1 MAKLALGVLQRL
13 DEFNE
18 RKGTNLK
25 MRVGLHCGPVVAGVI
40 GTSKF
45 IYDLWG
51 ESINMAS
58 RMESTGA
65 PNEIQISQAFYD
77 ALEGEYATVLR
88 GEIEVKG
95 AGKMQTYLL
104 QRPVEAVA

>member
-1 MAKLALGVLQRL
+1 
-13 DEFNE
+13 
-18 RKGTNLK
+18 
-25 MRVGLHCGPVVAGVI
+25 
-40 GTSKF
+40 
-45 IYDLWG
+45 
-51 ESINMAS
+51 MAS
-58 RMESTGA
+58 RMESTGV

-77 ALEGEYATVLR
+77 ALEGDYATVLR

>member
-1 MAKLALGVLQRL
+1 
-13 DEFNE
+13 
-18 RKGTNLK
+18 

-51 ESINMAS
+51 ETVNMAS
-58 RMESTGA
+58 RMESTGL

-77 ALEGEYATVLR
+77 ALEGAYETVLR

-95 AGKMQTYLL
+95 AGKMKTYLL
-104 QRPVEAVA
+104 QHPVDDVV